1 MAENARMRH
10 VTRGSRDG
18 ARAEG
23 LRHKDLRQ
31 EDFTQE
37 DLTQEDLTQEA
48 LGGHTMREASSLLA
62 AWVAALLPAALGPA
76 AAETYPARPITLVVP
91 FAPGGSASTVA
102 RSVADKM
109 SETLGQQIVIDNR
122 GGAGG
127 TLATRAV
134 AKGAPDG
141 YTILVVTSA
150 TVGTSPSLLHNL
162 GYDPRKDLDPIGLIA
177 ATPNVIVVHP
187 SFPARSLAE
196 LIKIGKETATPIP
209 YGSPGTGTLNH
220 LTVELLAYRTGM
232 KLSHVPYKGAAPA
245 LNDLLGGHIG
255 VLISAIPN
263 AHSHVVA
270 GTIRGL
276 AVTGAKRS
284 PLIPAVPTFAEA
296 GLAGYDVPLRWGLAA
311 LAGTPRP
318 VIDTLNR
325 ALNAALTTD
334 EVRGRLAI
342 EGAEPQP
349 TTPEEYA
356 AIIDGELTMW
366 SDLVK
371 AAGINPE

>member
-1 MAENARMRH
+1 MEGNARMRH
-10 VTRGSRDG
+10 V
-18 ARAEG
+18 ARAAAETARERKACGNKG
-23 LRHKDLRQ
+23 LGQEDFTQ

-37 DLTQEDLTQEA
+37 DLTQEDLTQED
-48 LGGHTMREASSLLA
+48 LGGPTMRGASILLA
-62 AWVAALLPAALGPA
+62 AWVAALLPAALGA

-127 TLATRAV
+127 TVATRAV

-141 YTILVVTSA
+141 YTILVATSA

-187 SFPARSLAE
+187 SVPARSMAE
-196 LIKIGKETATPIP
+196 LIKIGKETPIP

-245 LNDLLGGHIG
+245 LNDLLGEIG
-255 VLISAIPN
+255 
-263 AHSHVVA
+263 
-270 GTIRGL
+270 R
-276 AVTGAKRS
+276 
-284 PLIPAVPTFAEA
+284 
-296 GLAGYDVPLRWGLAA
+296 
-311 LAGTPRP
+311 
-318 VIDTLNR
+318 
-325 ALNAALTTD
+325 
-334 EVRGRLAI
+334 
-342 EGAEPQP
+342 
-349 TTPEEYA
+349 
-356 AIIDGELTMW
+356 
-366 SDLVK
+366 
-371 AAGINPE
+371 